1 MVTPRI
7 LWMVTSPVCCL
18 VDCLI
23 CLSTCL
29 PQQQSERPAIFCCSP
44 PEDLVLPRNFPR
56 VPFPAL
62 AALLAPL
69 AWSVGAPD
77 LFDSYSAGVILIQL
91 AGEFTE

>member
-1 MVTPRI
+1 MFSGKLSVTAAF
-7 LWMVTSPVCCL
+7 LMTL
-18 VDCLI
+18 F
-23 CLSTCL
+23 
-29 PQQQSERPAIFCCSP
+29 FCYSP

-91 AGEFTE
+91 AGEDTE